1 MKTKMTKLLRVLFPV
16 IILIFPTII
25 ILNSC
30 TKDNNLSGDENNLVI
45 EDNLPGKLKSDF
57 CYAIL
62 KPDST
67 LWTWGI
73 NACGQLGIGTEE
85 NSDIPLKVPIN
96 EKIIDFDMYEGMAI
110 AADKTGNIWFWG
122 TNALSSIF
130 WPEVLSPV
138 NCSFLKKIKTVDIVA
153 GTVYMLKNDGTVW
166 QIEIGPDVESSF
178 YEPEIV
184 SNLEQIVSISQSIAL
199 REDCTLCELK
209 SKEPD
214 HGGLVDVKDVV
225 AVQNV
230 INRRTVVLKRDGTV
244 WAWGQNGFGQ
254 LGNGS
259 LEHSAIPVKVKDLD
273 NIIQIS
279 ANYDFNLVLRED
291 GTVWFWGFICEWD
304 ENHNPIGINIPER
317 INNLD
322 NVALIYAGV
331 TCLVMKNDGS
341 YWYFNS
347 KDRIPQLVS
356 FE

>member
-1 MKTKMTKLLRVLFPV
+1 MTKLSRVLFQV

-30 TKDNNLSGDENNLVI
+30 TKDKDLSGDECNIVI
-45 EDNLPGKLKSDF
+45 EDNLVGKLKSDV

-73 NACGQLGIGTEE
+73 NAAGQLGTGIEE
-85 NSDIPLKVPIN
+85 NSNIPLKVPFV

-110 AADKTGNIWFWG
+110 AVDKTGNIWFWG
-122 TNALSSIF
+122 SNIISSIF
-130 WPEVLSPV
+130 WPEILSPV
-138 NCSFLKKIKTVDIVA
+138 NCSFLSGTKAIGIVA
-153 GTVYMLKNDGTVW
+153 GTVNILRNDGTVW
-166 QIEIGPDVESSF
+166 QIKIESDVESSF
-178 YEPEIV
+178 YEPEII

-199 REDCTLCELK
+199 RNNCTLCALK
-209 SKEPD
+209 SKEPE

-230 INRRTVVLKRDGTV
+230 INRHTVILKKDGTV

-254 LGNGS
+254 LGNDS
-259 LEHSAIPVKVKDLD
+259 FEHSAIPVKVKNLD

-279 ANYDFNLVLRED
+279 SNYDFNLALKED

-304 ENHNPIGINIPER
+304 ENHNPIGINIPEK
-317 INNLD
+317 INSLD
-322 NVALIYAGV
+322 DVALIYAGP

>member
-1 MKTKMTKLLRVLFPV
+1 MTKLSRVLFPV
-16 IILIFPTII
+16 IILIIPTII

-30 TKDNNLSGDENNLVI
+30 TKDKDLSGDENNIVI
-45 EDNLPGKLKSDF
+45 EDNLLGKLKSDV
-57 CYAIL
+57 CNAIL

-67 LWTWGI
+67 LWTWGK
-73 NACGQLGIGTEE
+73 NLTGQLGTGTEE
-85 NSDIPLKVPIN
+85 NSNIPLKVPFI

-122 TNALSSIF
+122 TNAFSSIW
-130 WPEVLSPV
+130 WPEILSPV
-138 NCSFLKKIKTVDIVA
+138 NCSFLSGTKAIGIV
-153 GTVYMLKNDGTVW
+153 GTTIYMLRNDGTVW

-178 YEPEIV
+178 YKPEII

-199 REDCTLCELK
+199 RENCTLCELK
-209 SKEPD
+209 LKEPE

-230 INRRTVVLKRDGTV
+230 INRRTVILKKDGTV
-244 WAWGQNGFGQ
+244 WAWGQNGIGQ

-259 LEHSAIPVKVKDLD
+259 FEHSAVPVKVKNLD

-279 ANYDFNLVLRED
+279 ANYDFNLALKED
-291 GTVWFWGFICEWD
+291 GTVWFWGYNLERD
-304 ENHNPIGINIPER
+304 ENNNPIGINIPEK
-317 INNLD
+317 ISNLD
-322 NVALIYAGV
+322 DVALIYAGP

-341 YWYFNS
+341 YLYFNS
-347 KDRIPQLVS
+347 KDRIPKLVS

>member
-1 MKTKMTKLLRVLFPV
+1 MNKLSRVLFPV
-16 IILIFPTII
+16 IILIIPTII

-30 TKDNNLSGDENNLVI
+30 TKDNNLPGDKCNVFI
-45 EDNLPGKLKSDF
+45 EDNFHVKLKSDF
-57 CYAIL
+57 GNYAIL

-73 NACGQLGIGTEE
+73 NITGQLGTGTEE
-85 NSDIPLKVPIN
+85 SSNIPLKVPFV

-110 AADKTGNIWFWG
+110 AVDCTGNIWFWG
-122 TNALSSIF
+122 SNAFSSIW
-130 WPEVLSPV
+130 WPEILSPV
-138 NCSFLKKIKTVDIVA
+138 NCSFLSGTKAIGIV
-153 GTVYMLKNDGTVW
+153 GTTIHMLRNDGTVW
-166 QIEIGPDVESSF
+166 QIKIGPDVESSF
-178 YEPEIV
+178 YEPEII
-184 SNLEQIVSISQSIAL
+184 SSLEQIVSISQSIAL
-199 REDCTLCELK
+199 RKDCTLCELK
-209 SKEPD
+209 SKKPEK
-214 HGGLVDVKDVV
+214 GGLVHVKDVV

-230 INRRTVVLKRDGTV
+230 INRRTVILKNDGTV
-244 WAWGQNGFGQ
+244 WAWGQNDFGQ

-259 LEHSAIPVKVKDLD
+259 FEHSVIPVKVKNLD

-279 ANYDFNLVLRED
+279 SNYDFNLALKED

-322 NVALIYAGV
+322 NVALIYAGA
-331 TCLVMKNDGS
+331 TCLVMKIDGS

-347 KDRIPQLVS
+347 EDRIPQLVS

>member
-1 MKTKMTKLLRVLFPV
+1 MTKLSRVLFPV
-16 IILIFPTII
+16 IILIIPIII

-30 TKDNNLSGDENNLVI
+30 SKDNNLPGDECNIVI
-45 EDNLPGKLKSDF
+45 EDNLPGKLKSDV
-57 CYAIL
+57 CNAIL

-67 LWTWGI
+67 LWTWGK
-73 NACGQLGIGTEE
+73 NFTAQLGIGTEG
-85 NSDIPLKVPIN
+85 NSNIPIKVPFI

-122 TNALSSIF
+122 SNMLSSMW
-130 WPEVLSPV
+130 WPEILSPV
-138 NCSFLKKIKTVDIVA
+138 NCSFLSGTKAIGIVA
-153 GTVYMLKNDGTVW
+153 GTVNILRNDGTVW

-178 YEPEIV
+178 YEPEII

-199 REDCTLCELK
+199 TKNCTLCELK

-214 HGGLVDVKDVV
+214 HGGLVDVRNVV
-225 AVQNV
+225 SVQNV
-230 INRRTVVLKRDGTV
+230 INRRTIILKKDGTV
-244 WAWGQNGFGQ
+244 WAWGQNGIGQ

-259 LEHSAIPVKVKDLD
+259 FEHSAIPVKVNNLI

-279 ANYDFNLVLRED
+279 ANYDFNLALKED
-291 GTVWFWGFICEWD
+291 GTVWFWGFTLEWD
-304 ENHNPIGINIPER
+304 DNHNPIGINIPEI

-322 NVALIYAGV
+322 NVALIYAGA
-331 TCLVMKNDGS
+331 TCLVMRNDNS

-347 KDRIPQLVS
+347 GDRIPQLVS

>member
-1 MKTKMTKLLRVLFPV
+1 MTKLSRVLFPG
-16 IILIFPTII
+16 IILIILTII

-30 TKDNNLSGDENNLVI
+30 TKDNNLPGDECNIVI
-45 EDNLPGKLKSDF
+45 EDNLLGKLKSDF
-57 CYAIL
+57 GNYAIL

-73 NACGQLGIGTEE
+73 NITGQLGIGTEE
-85 NSDIPLKVPIN
+85 NSNIPLKVPSI
-96 EKIIDFDMYEGMAI
+96 EKIIDFDMDRGMAI
-110 AADKTGNIWFWG
+110 AVDCTGNIWFWG
-122 TNALSSIF
+122 SDMLSSMW
-130 WPEVLSPV
+130 WPEILSPIK
-138 NCSFLKKIKTVDIVA
+138 CSFLNETKAIGIVA
-153 GTVYMLKNDGTVW
+153 TTIHMLRNDGTVW
-166 QIEIGPDVESSF
+166 RIKIEPNVESSF
-178 YEPEIV
+178 YEPEII

-199 REDCTLCELK
+199 RKDCTLCELK
-209 SKEPD
+209 SKEPEQ
-214 HGGLVDVKDVV
+214 GGLVHVNDVV

-230 INRRTVVLKRDGTV
+230 INRRTVILKKDGTV

-259 LEHSAIPVKVKDLD
+259 FEHSAIPVKVNNLD

-279 ANYDFNLVLRED
+279 ANYGFNLALRED
-291 GTVWFWGFICEWD
+291 GTVWFWGFICKWD

-322 NVALIYAGV
+322 NVALIYAGA
-331 TCLVMKNDGS
+331 TCLVMKNDSS

-347 KDRIPQLVS
+347 EDRIPQFVS